1 VLTRWFDLYQ
11 SNYDNLSDDPN
22 PDFRTF
28 ETLEMLI
35 TKTHAA
41 GGMVHIW
48 AWGDESRH
56 MTPDKWGKNKQ
67 VDQRLQRYIA
77 ARLGPIP
84 GWTMGYGFDCDE
96 WVVKED
102 LQQWHAYMHK
112 HFGWPHLLGARDP
125 NPNYPSDPLS
135 QIYEA
140 LDYSGYEHHRPTYQD
155 YVRAIEG
162 RPDKP
167 SFSEDR
173 FRIRVPA
180 RYPKKDYNEE
190 LTRRGLWDSTMAGG
204 VANIWGNLDGATS
217 DASVAYPHKEWIK
230 TYAVFFKHRFL
241 NGMVRDN
248 DLTDGV
254 CLKLPQHTHFV
265 FYKENTDS
273 ITFDLSDIPTKLPCI
288 AVDACKPYEE
298 IKIGLRAAGKTTWKA
313 PYVSDWAVAVGAFG
327 SK

>member
-1 VLTRWFDLYQ
+1 MNFNIKQKQDHIFEVIGIFVLIFIIVYTASFMMSWGPICWVLAIPTLTTPVIRFRKSTRRWIIRVMSIIVQ
-11 SNYDNLSDDPN
+11 P
-22 PDFRTF
+22 
-28 ETLEMLI
+28 I
-35 TKTHAA
+35 KTMS
-41 GGMVHIW
+41 G
-48 AWGDESRH
+48 
-56 MTPDKWGKNKQ
+56 
-67 VDQRLQRYIA
+67 RLKA
-77 ARLGPIP
+77 ARINPRFQKIASA
-84 GWTMGYGFDCDE
+84 F
-96 WVVKED
+96 VSR
-102 LQQWHAYMHK
+102 
-112 HFGWPHLLGARDP
+112 RDI
-125 NPNYPSDPLS
+125 L
-135 QIYEA
+135 
-140 LDYSGYEHHRPTYQD
+140 
-155 YVRAIEG
+155 
-162 RPDKP
+162 
-167 SFSEDR
+167 
-173 FRIRVPA
+173 
-180 RYPKKDYNEE
+180 KDYNEE

-273 ITFDLSDIPTKLPCI
+273 ITFDLSDIPAKLPCI